1 MTEQTTT
8 GSIAPHFEQFFEQI
22 KNVHPKIDTELLIR
36 VMLFEINLKKY
47 VGPDIP
53 HVHLDVSY
61 EKGVDLHIKQEEAR
75 DKFPIEIST
84 NKWGD
89 GVIFSGL
96 MGIRHIEKVCA
107 DPQIVKVTGNATP
120 RHN

>member
-1 MTEQTTT
+1 MIF
-8 GSIAPHFEQFFEQI
+8 S
-22 KNVHPKIDTELLIR
+22 KNWSKYGPIDPVVVCS
-36 VMLFEINLKKY
+36 VMKKF

-61 EKGVDLHIKQEEAR
+61 EQGVDLHIKQEEAR
-75 DKFPIEIST
+75 DKFPIEITT

-107 DPQIVKVTGNATP
+107 DPQIVKVTGTATP